1 MTRLRA
7 SSRRRPFL
15 GFEPMEDRRLLAAQP
30 VDLAIPT
37 RISLAQSEGGGF
49 YESVTSTNEGRIA
62 FSVCF
67 PGQLHSTP
75 AHALANQATADSLI
89 GSTKPFVSA
98 SLNARHAADGVA
110 TIPSSPVSKSGEG
123 GHVPMPPVD
132 RGGHA
137 TSGLP
142 NAVTAAALAQPTR
155 PVVRSEMA
163 RCVVLH
169 VADRPAGQRPPS
181 SLAAEVNGK
190 AALASRLAGR
200 ASVAPAASKLP
211 LAIADVRG
219 VESSGRKAVVPS
231 AQATVPKPRVPVALV
246 AMKNTS
252 AIGKAAS
259 TPPTSILAPTLE
271 ATADHT
277 ESTGDEASLI
287 PPPEPHESRWW
298 IRLVATPAA
307 AMMAVSGAWYVA
319 RNSRDRRPTSHPML
333 RLKGL
338 GRIGS

>member
-37 RISLAQSEGGGF
+37 RISLAQSEGGG
-49 YESVTSTNEGRIA
+49 YYQSVTSTNEGHIA
-62 FSVCF
+62 FLVCV

-123 GHVPMPPVD
+123 GHVPIPPVD
-132 RGGHA
+132 LGGHA
-137 TSGLP
+137 TFGLP
-142 NAVTAAALAQPTR
+142 NAVAAAAFAQPTR

-169 VADRPAGQRPPS
+169 MADRPAGERPAS
-181 SLAAEVNGK
+181 GLAAVVNGR
-190 AALASRLAGR
+190 AAPAYRLAGR
-200 ASVAPAASKLP
+200 ASIAPAASERR
-211 LAIADVRG
+211 LAIANVRG
-219 VESSGRKAVVPS
+219 VEPSEQKVVVPS
-231 AQATVPKPRVPVALV
+231 AQAPVPKPRVPVALV
-246 AMKNTS
+246 AMRNTS

-259 TPPTSILAPTLE
+259 TPPTSIPASTLE
-271 ATADHT
+271 ATAVHT
-277 ESTGDEASLI
+277 DPTGEEASLI

>member
-37 RISLAQSEGGGF
+37 RISLAQSEGGG
-49 YESVTSTNEGRIA
+49 YYQSVTSTNEGRIA
-62 FSVCF
+62 FLVCV

-98 SLNARHAADGVA
+98 SLAARHAANGVA
-110 TIPSSPVSKSGEG
+110 TIPSLPVSKSEEG
-123 GHVPMPPVD
+123 GPIPPVD
-132 RGGHA
+132 RGGQA
-137 TSGLP
+137 TFGLP
-142 NAVTAAALAQPTR
+142 NAVAAAAFAQPTR

-169 VADRPAGQRPPS
+169 MADRPAGQRPPS

-338 GRIGS
+338 ERIGS

>member
-37 RISLAQSEGGGF
+37 RISLAQSEGGATAWFSDISAGQ
-49 YESVTSTNEGRIA
+49 SVAFVVAERPHVFVSQMTLGDRGA
-62 FSVCF
+62 FSRVDA
-67 PGQLHSTP
+67 P
-75 AHALANQATADSLI
+75 AGLCASATAND
-89 GSTKPFVSA
+89 GPFGA
-98 SLNARHAADGVA
+98 ELA
-110 TIPSSPVSKSGEG
+110 TIPSLPVSKSEEG
-123 GHVPMPPVD
+123 GPIPPVD
-132 RGGHA
+132 RGGQA
-137 TSGLP
+137 TFGLP
-142 NAVTAAALAQPTR
+142 EAVAAAALTQPTR
-155 PVVRSEMA
+155 PIVRSEMA

-307 AMMAVSGAWYVA
+307 AMMAVSGAWYVT

>member
-37 RISLAQSEGGGF
+37 RISLAQSEGGATAWLSNTSAGK
-49 YESVTSTNEGRIA
+49 SVAFVVAERPHVFVSQMAFDGGVELLHLDVSKGSLISTNA
-62 FSVCF
+62 F
-67 PGQLHSTP
+67 
-75 AHALANQATADSLI
+75 
-89 GSTKPFVSA
+89 
-98 SLNARHAADGVA
+98 DGTLGAELA

-123 GHVPMPPVD
+123 GHVPIPPVD

-137 TSGLP
+137 TFGLP
-142 NAVTAAALAQPTR
+142 NAVAVAALTQPTR

-219 VESSGRKAVVPS
+219 VEPSEQKVVVPS
-231 AQATVPKPRVPVALV
+231 AQAPVPKPRVPVALV
-246 AMKNTS
+246 AMRNTS

-259 TPPTSILAPTLE
+259 TPPTSIPASTLE
-271 ATADHT
+271 ATTDHT
-277 ESTGDEASLI
+277 DPTGDEASLI

-319 RNSRDRRPTSHPML
+319 RNSRDRRPISHPML

-338 GRIGS
+338 ERIGS